1 MNQTRNEFKIECEDI
16 INSNKTMST
25 TNPNLIDKFNQI
37 LDRKQ
42 SEIIKLINQ
51 LENETGTNLDDIKL
65 YITIKK

>member
-25 TNPNLIDKFNQI
+25 TNPNLINKFNQI

>member
-1 MNQTRNEFKIECEDI
+1 MNQTRNEFKIECKDI

-42 SEIIKLINQ
+42 SEITKLINQ